1 MSQHVLLFHFNSIIQ
16 LVSPQERR
24 RYAPLSILLPAKLQT
39 ILFNHHLHPQLLLCL
54 LFFFLFLLIACFN
67 TPDGIRKLVSGGPA
81 IGASQEEHYQFYYS
95 CNQNTLRVEQF
106 ISCKYRYVHG
116 LRKLVGGVLG
126 RIALSNPFRKITTEP
141 KKTYYFRNQSAELE
155 SLLRI
160 LWIYIL
166 YCSSTWAPRGKF
178 KSSLLPALPL

>member
-24 RYAPLSILLPAKLQT
+24 RYALLSILPPAKLQT
-39 ILFNHHLHPQLLLCL
+39 ILFNHHLHPQLLLL
-54 LFFFLFLLIACFN
+54 LLLLFFLFLLIACFN

-126 RIALSNPFRKITTEP
+126 RIALSKPFRKITTVP
-141 KKTYYFRNQSAELE
+141 KKN
-155 SLLRI
+155 I
-160 LWIYIL
+160 L
-166 YCSSTWAPRGKF
+166 F
-178 KSSLLPALPL
+178 